1 VTILGYTV
9 RMDDDHLLPARRLVH
24 LMELLERSDRKPR
37 GAKKRAAEK
46 LGLSESYASK
56 LRNGAEVEVSEERL
70 RMAAERFGVDLA
82 YFTTPGPDDL
92 DPNGYRVNEIGDP
105 PGWEQWV
112 ASTESRFASDAEK
125 QALHG
130 MGLAAVGAG
139 LSVTPGSYSAWLLA
153 LRVGAP
159 APTTH

>member
-1 VTILGYTV
+1 VTILGYIV
-9 RMDDDHLLPARRLVH
+9 RMDDLLPARRLVH
-24 LMELLERSDRKPR
+24 LMQLLEHSDRKSR

-56 LRNGAEVEVSEERL
+56 LRNGAEVDVSEEKL
-70 RMAAERFGVDLA
+70 RVAAERFGIDLA
-82 YFTTPGPDDL
+82 YFTTPGPDNL
-92 DPNGYRVNEIGDP
+92 DPEGYRINEVGDP

-125 QALHG
+125 KALHG
-130 MGLAAVGAG
+130 MGLATVAAG

-159 APTTH
+159 VPTTH